1 MNSDKLLQLKKI
13 GINVRK
19 DCIRVQKKVK
29 SGHLGGAFSAVEM
42 MVYLYF
48 KKMNI
53 DPNNP
58 LKKDRDIF
66 ILSKGHASIGYYSIL
81 ARRGYFPLE
90 ELMTYRKIN
99 SRLQGH
105 SHIDDVPGIEC
116 STGSLGQGLS
126 FGLGLALGYTKQ
138 NKNNK
143 VYVMV
148 GDGELEEGQN
158 WEAILLQKHLNL
170 RNFIVIV
177 DNNKL
182 QLDDTCMN
190 VMSLDRLEEK
200 FKGFG
205 YNVISI
211 NGNDFNEIEKG
222 FESINENKP
231 NIFIANTIKGKGIS
245 FMENKVEWHAK
256 KINNEEYI
264 TALNELDI
272 QEVEVNE

>member
-1 MNSDKLLQLKKI
+1 MNNEKLLILKKI
-13 GINVRK
+13 GIHVRK

-29 SGHLGGAFSAVEM
+29 SGHLGGAFSALEM
-42 MVYLYF
+42 MIYLYF
-48 KKMNI
+48 EKMNI

-81 ARRGYFPLE
+81 ARRGYFSLE

-105 SHIDDVPGIEC
+105 SHIDDAPGIEC
-116 STGSLGQGLS
+116 STGSLGQGIS
-126 FGLGLALGYTKQ
+126 FGLGLALGYTRQ
-138 NKNNK
+138 NMKNK
-143 VYVMV
+143 VYVMI

-170 RNFIVIV
+170 NNLIIIV
-177 DNNKL
+177 DNNNF

-190 VMSLDRLEEK
+190 VLSLDRLQDK
-200 FKGFG
+200 FNSFG
-205 YNVISI
+205 YNVINIDGNNFCEI
-211 NGNDFNEIEKG
+211 NKG
-222 FESINENKP
+222 FQKLHKTQP
-231 NIFIANTIKGKGIS
+231 NVIISNTVKGKGIS

-256 KINNEEYI
+256 KVNEEEYLS
-264 TALNELDI
+264 ALKELEI
-272 QEVEVNE
+272 QEAKLNG